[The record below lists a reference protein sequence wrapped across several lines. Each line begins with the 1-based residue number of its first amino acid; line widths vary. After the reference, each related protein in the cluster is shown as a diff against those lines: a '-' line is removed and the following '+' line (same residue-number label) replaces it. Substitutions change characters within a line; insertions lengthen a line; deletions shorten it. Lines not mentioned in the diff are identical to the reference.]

1 MNDFGVW
8 SLTAPGPRLHALE
21 GPLDCDAVIIGA
33 GYTGLSTALHLA
45 ERGITATLL
54 EAHEPGWGA
63 SGRNTGWLEPN
74 WWLKRPSQISRQFG
88 AERGAKLTQW
98 VASGPRLLDR
108 WCAEHGLQI
117 EADRRGLLMVTGAA
131 DKARALEAEAG
142 EWQQAG
148 IPYDFLDG
156 EAVSSFIATRRY
168 CGGLFLRD
176 GCVLNPLALSRELAR
191 ACLQKGVRI
200 YGQAPVTSIA
210 RAGND
215 WLLAT
220 PAGPVRCRRLV
231 IATDACTGNLWPQLE
246 RAYATWRLSVVASEP
261 YAPLGELLPR
271 GTAVA
276 DLALGNVFTLRSA
289 CGGRLVTSMFA
300 PTGALGEPRAVAEPF
315 MRKFRRVFPAAPE
328 PRWQYAHD
336 GIVGLTKDMMPR
348 LCAIGPGAWTAYGY
362 SGTGI
367 NLALLLGGELAT
379 LVQTDDASATLFPV
393 TPLEPLAARGLI
405 AWGLKYVHAPV
416 SRGVI
421 SRFA

>member
-1 MNDFGVW
+1 MSGFGVW
-8 SLTAPGPRLHALE
+8 SLTAPGPSLPGLE
-21 GPLDCDAVIIGA
+21 GPLEREIVIIGA

-45 ERGITATLL
+45 ERGIAATVL

-74 WWLKRPSQISRQFG
+74 WWLKRPSQINRRFG
-88 AERGAKLTQW
+88 AERGARLTQW
-98 VASGPRLLDR
+98 VASGPRLLER
-108 WCAEHGLQI
+108 WCTQYGLEI
-117 EADRRGLLMVTGAA
+117 EADRRGLLMVT
-131 DKARALEAEAG
+131 DSPQKAQALEAEAT

-148 IPYDFLDG
+148 IAYDFLDG
-156 EAVSSFIATRRY
+156 TAVSSCIATRRY
-168 CGGLFLRD
+168 RGGLFLRD

-200 YGQAPVTSIA
+200 YGHAPVASIA
-210 RAGND
+210 RDGND

-231 IATDACTGNLWPQLE
+231 IATDAYTGNLWPPLA
-246 RAYATWRLSVVASEP
+246 RAYATWHLSVIASEP
-261 YAPLGELLPR
+261 YAPLGELMPR
-271 GTAVA
+271 GIAVA

-300 PTGALGEPRAVAEPF
+300 PVSALDEPRAVAEPF
-315 MRKFRRVFPAAPE
+315 MRKFRRVFPSAPE
-328 PRWQYAHD
+328 PRWEFAHS
-336 GIVGLTKDMMPR
+336 GVVGLTKDMMPR

-367 NLALLLGGELAT
+367 NLSLLLGAELAT
-379 LVQTDDASATLFPV
+379 LVQTDDANATLFPV

-416 SRGVI
+416 SRGLI